1 MEKIVFEKRE
11 IRDQVTD
18 QDGNIVQEGTPVTA
32 ELLNRYEE
40 TLAKLVATHN
50 SIVDNMH
57 KANDLVKKIEQ
68 TLS

>member
-11 IRDQVTD
+11 IRDQVTG
-18 QDGNIVQEGTPVTA
+18 QDGKVVQEGTPITA

-40 TLAKLVATHN
+40 TLAQLVATHN

-57 KANDLVKKIEQ
+57 KAEELVKKIEQ
-68 TLS
+68 AFN